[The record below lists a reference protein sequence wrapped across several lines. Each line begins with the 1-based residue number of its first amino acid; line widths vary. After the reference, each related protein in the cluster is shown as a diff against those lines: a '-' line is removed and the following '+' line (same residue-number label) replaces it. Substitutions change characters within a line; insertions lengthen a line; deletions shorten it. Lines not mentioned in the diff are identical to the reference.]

1 MHSRVIGFTVIMGIM
16 SSVAFAEPAIQ
27 PGDTLESLS
36 KARITTNVIT
46 QTATPTAQT
55 SVASEANTD
64 VKVEDIDPIIEEKT
78 AETPKVTIQPLT
90 QASVEAAAVSIIEN
104 APTLASSEATVS
116 IDDIDVA
123 HPTE

>member
-1 MHSRVIGFTVIMGIM
+1 MHSRIIGFTVMMGIM

-36 KARITTNVIT
+36 KARITTNVNT

-55 SVASEANTD
+55 NDANAD
-64 VKVEDIDPIIEEKT
+64 VKVEDIDPIIGETT
-78 AETPKVTIQPLT
+78 AETPK
-90 QASVEAAAVSIIEN
+90 AAVQAKAVAAPVIES
-104 APTLASSEATVS
+104 APTLASSEPTVS
-116 IDDIDVA
+116 VDDIDVA

>member
-1 MHSRVIGFTVIMGIM
+1 MHSKIIGFTAMMGIM
-16 SSVAFAEPAIQ
+16 SSMAFAEPAIQ

-36 KARITTNVIT
+36 KARITTNVST

-55 SVASEANTD
+55 VATEANTD
-64 VKVEDIDPIIEEKT
+64 VKVEDIDPIIGETT
-78 AETPKVTIQPLT
+78 AEAPKVAV
-90 QASVEAAAVSIIEN
+90 QAEAAAAPVIEN
-104 APTLASSEATVS
+104 APTLASSEPPVS

>member
-1 MHSRVIGFTVIMGIM
+1 MHSRIIGFTVMMGIM

-36 KARITTNVIT
+36 KARITTNVNT

-55 SVASEANTD
+55 SDANAE

-78 AETPKVTIQPLT
+78 EKTVKAAIQPAP
-90 QASVEAAAVSIIEN
+90 QATVEAVV
-104 APTLASSEATVS
+104 APIVSSELNVS
-116 IDDIDVA
+116 VDDIDVA

>member
-1 MHSRVIGFTVIMGIM
+1 MHSRIIGFTVMMGIM

-36 KARITTNVIT
+36 KARITTNVST

-55 SVASEANTD
+55 VANDANTD
-64 VKVEDIDPIIEEKT
+64 VKVEDIDPIIGETT
-78 AETPKVTIQPLT
+78 AEAPKVAV
-90 QASVEAAAVSIIEN
+90 QAEAAAATVIKN
-104 APTLASSEATVS
+104 APTLASSEPTVS
-116 IDDIDVA
+116 VNDIDVA

>member
-1 MHSRVIGFTVIMGIM
+1 MHSRIIGFTVMMGMM

-36 KARITTNVIT
+36 KARITTNVST

-55 SVASEANTD
+55 VAIDANAD
-64 VKVEDIDPIIEEKT
+64 VKVEDIDPIMGEIAAEAPKVAVQ
-78 AETPKVTIQPLT
+78 AETL
-90 QASVEAAAVSIIEN
+90 AAPVIEN
-104 APTLASSEATVS
+104 APTLASSEPTVS
-116 IDDIDVA
+116 VNDIDVA

>member
-1 MHSRVIGFTVIMGIM
+1 MHSRIIGFTVMMGIM

-36 KARITTNVIT
+36 KARITTNVST

-55 SVASEANTD
+55 VATDANTD
-64 VKVEDIDPIIEEKT
+64 VKVEDIDPIIGETT
-78 AETPKVTIQPLT
+78 AEAPKVAV
-90 QASVEAAAVSIIEN
+90 QADAVAATVIEN
-104 APTLASSEATVS
+104 APTLASSEPTVS
-116 IDDIDVA
+116 VNDIDVA

>member
-1 MHSRVIGFTVIMGIM
+1 MHSRIIGFTVMMGIM

-36 KARITTNVIT
+36 KARITTNVNT

-55 SVASEANTD
+55 SDANAE

-78 AETPKVTIQPLT
+78 EETLKAAVQPAP
-90 QASVEAAAVSIIEN
+90 QATVEAVV
-104 APTLASSEATVS
+104 APIVSSELNVS
-116 IDDIDVA
+116 VDDIDVA

>member
-1 MHSRVIGFTVIMGIM
+1 MTIRSSACIRKLLVLIAIMGII

-27 PGDTLESLS
+27 PGETLESLS

-46 QTATPTAQT
+46 QAATPTAQT
-55 SVASEANTD
+55 NDANAE

-78 AETPKVTIQPLT
+78 EETLKEAVQPAP
-90 QASVEAAAVSIIEN
+90 QATVEAIV
-104 APTLASSEATVS
+104 APVASSELNVS
-116 IDDIDVA
+116 VDDIDVA

>member
-1 MHSRVIGFTVIMGIM
+1 MHSRIIGFTLMMGIM

-36 KARITTNVIT
+36 KARITTNVST

-55 SVASEANTD
+55 VATDANTD
-64 VKVEDIDPIIEEKT
+64 VKVEDIDPIIGET
-78 AETPKVTIQPLT
+78 AAEAPKVAV
-90 QASVEAAAVSIIEN
+90 QAEAVAAPVIEN
-104 APTLASSEATVS
+104 APTLASSEPTVS
-116 IDDIDVA
+116 VNDIDVA

>member
-1 MHSRVIGFTVIMGIM
+1 MHSRIIGFTVMMGIM

-36 KARITTNVIT
+36 KARITTNVST

-55 SVASEANTD
+55 VANDANTD
-64 VKVEDIDPIIEEKT
+64 VKVEDIDPIIGETT
-78 AETPKVTIQPLT
+78 AEAPKVAV
-90 QASVEAAAVSIIEN
+90 QAEAVAATVIEN
-104 APTLASSEATVS
+104 APTLASSEPTVS
-116 IDDIDVA
+116 VNDIDVA